1 MQSKAER
8 LAMIREAAKKFN
20 KPVVVARQKP
30 RKDDEDERYWT
41 DASKY
46 ANQYYGETFRET
58 VRHDQ
63 EWD

>member
-8 LAMIREAAKKFN
+8 LALIREAAKKF
-20 KPVVVARQKP
+20 KTPVVTSRQTP
-30 RKDDEDERYWT
+30 RKDNEDERYWT

-58 VRHDQ
+58 VRHDK